1 MAHLKEW
8 ISHTSQEVQRGI
20 AGTIKQKADAHDQ
33 MFDRTHND
41 TLHAQTAAHARRML
55 AKGVYEKQK
64 EKRMDDLQ
72 FQKERAQTRHE
83 ELTCAI
89 DGERLRADQMLRAA
103 DSAADLYNR
112 QMIATINAQRNKIQ
126 NEEAQLK
133 LKRDYETVQI
143 FDLDEDPNSWRKDW
157 KNHQNCIKFD
167 EICAQIVI
175 FVSSGSTYGQ
185 YSIWAGD
192 ITRKDHAPEEGKK
205 SVLKTKSGRG
215 ILIAEELG
223 DGSASVLP
231 PIIDV
236 EAEQEARDR
245 QFAEQVQRNITN
257 QW

>member
-1 MAHLKEW
+1 MKEW

-89 DGERLRADQMLRAA
+89 DGERMRADQMLRAA

-112 QMIATINAQRNKIQ
+112 KMIATINAQRNQIQ
-126 NEEAQLK
+126 NDEAKAK
-133 LKRDYETVQI
+133 LRRDYEEVQI
-143 FDLDEDPNSWRKDW
+143 FDLDEDPTS
-157 KNHQNCIKFD
+157 
-167 EICAQIVI
+167 
-175 FVSSGSTYGQ
+175 STYGQ
-185 YSIWAGD
+185 YSIWAGP
-192 ITRKDHAPEEGKK
+192 ITRKDYKPEEHPK
-205 SVLKTKSGRG
+205 SVLKTKSG
-215 ILIAEELG
+215 IQIAKELG

-231 PIIDV
+231 PMIDIEV
-236 EAEQEARDR
+236 EQEERDR
-245 QFAEQVQRNITN
+245 QLAEQVQSRVEN
-257 QW
+257 Q